1 MAVTLR
7 CAAKLNLYLDVLGP
21 RGDGYHDI
29 LTLFQPVDLH
39 DEVVLKKRPGG
50 ITLAGDDPSI
60 PWNRRNLCYRAAALL
75 FERANLSGGVDILV
89 RKRIPAGAG
98 LGGGS
103 GDAAGVMLGI
113 DALYGLEL
121 GEETL
126 AAAALEIG
134 SDVPFFVRGRPA
146 IGRGRGEELE
156 PVEGLRRGW
165 FVVAKPPV
173 SVSTAEAYASL
184 DFLLTTNMRKAKL
197 SKLLEGLEV
206 YPDTSLAT
214 FNSFECGIA
223 RAHEGIGRLLS
234 VMRGAGP
241 DLCSL
246 SGSGAAC
253 FALFAREEAARRL
266 RDRLRV
272 EGFFAEVT
280 RPTDK
285 AVTILHTE

>member
-7 CAAKLNLYLDVLGP
+7 CAAKLNLYLEVIGP

-29 LTLFQPVDLH
+29 LTLFQPVGLH
-39 DEVVLKKRPGG
+39 DEIVVERRPRG
-50 ITLAGDDPSI
+50 IALAGDDPAI
-60 PWNRRNLCYRAAALL
+60 PWDESNLCHRAAAMLL
-75 FERANLSGGVDILV
+75 DRCGEPGGVDIRV

-103 GDAAGVMLGI
+103 GDAAGVLLGLN
-113 DALYGLEL
+113 ALYEL
-121 GEETL
+121 GLGEGEL
-126 AAAALEIG
+126 ASAALEIG
-134 SDVPFFVRGRPA
+134 SDVPFFVRRRPA
-146 IGRGRGEELE
+146 IGRGRGEDLE
-156 PVEGLRRGW
+156 FVAGLRRGW

-173 SVSTAEAYASL
+173 SVSTADAYASL
-184 DFLLTTNMRKAKL
+184 DFLLTRGGRKARL

-206 YPDTSLAT
+206 YPDTALET
-214 FNSFECGIA
+214 FNSFERGIA
-223 RAHEGIGRLLS
+223 RAHVDIGRLLS
-234 VMRGAGP
+234 TMRGAGP

-253 FALFAREEAARRL
+253 FALFPDEPAARRL
-266 RDRLRV
+266 RDRLRG

-280 RPTDK
+280 RPADE